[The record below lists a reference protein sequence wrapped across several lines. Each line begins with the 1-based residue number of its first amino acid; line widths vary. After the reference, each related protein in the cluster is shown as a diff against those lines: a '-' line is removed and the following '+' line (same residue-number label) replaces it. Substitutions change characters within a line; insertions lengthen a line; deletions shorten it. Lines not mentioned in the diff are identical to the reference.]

1 MLKTCSLRWFLLAVF
16 PPVSHDLEQVDGG
29 HRALLDS
36 SSSEGESSEEEVV
49 FTVNRRTGE
58 WEGEEARGLLAGR
71 RRRRSSSGSS
81 SLGPHS
87 EVSRDLIRLS
97 TDEEEEEEMMVKVG

>member
-1 MLKTCSLRWFLLAVF
+1 ML
-16 PPVSHDLEQVDGG
+16 HGLEQVDGG

-36 SSSEGESSEEEVV
+36 SSSEGEGSEEEV

-71 RRRRSSSGSS
+71 RRRRRSSSGSS

-87 EVSRDLIRLS
+87 DVSRDLIRLS
-97 TDEEEEEEMMVKVG
+97 TDDEEEEEMMVKVG